1 MISHEEALELVKSTS
16 KFEHVMV
23 VASIMAGVAE
33 RLGESV
39 DKWWL
44 VGLLH
49 DLDFD
54 ETKSDRARHGIMAAE
69 RLSQH
74 LPADCLYAIKAHD
87 HRTGFPRVG
96 SLDIALIAADSLA
109 VLMQSAGK
117 DSNEVTEEVLQN
129 EMGGVLKEKPWLK
142 VNILQC
148 EKLGL
153 SVAEF
158 LKTGLGARPGT
169 TNLAWRNS

>member
-1 MISHEEALELVKSTS
+1 MISREEAIKLVKGTS

-23 VASIMAGVAE
+23 VASIMARVAE
-33 RLGESV
+33 KLGENI

-54 ETKSDRARHGIMAAE
+54 ETKKDRTRHGIVAAE
-69 RLSQH
+69 RLSQR

-87 HRTGFPRVG
+87 HRTGFPPVG
-96 SLDIALIAADSLA
+96 LLDVGLKAADSLA
-109 VLMQSAGK
+109 VLMQDVGK
-117 DSNEVTEEVLQN
+117 TSSEVTEDVLQAN
-129 EMGGVLKEKPWLK
+129 MGGMLKEKPWLK
-142 VNILQC
+142 ANILQC

-153 SVAEF
+153 SVMEF
-158 LKTGLGARPGT
+158 LKTGIGAKP
-169 TNLAWRNS
+169 SQQV

>member
-1 MISHEEALELVKSTS
+1 MISREEAVKLVKHTS

-23 VASIMAGVAE
+23 VASIMAGLAG

-54 ETKSDRARHGIMAAE
+54 ETKSDRSRHGIVAAE
-69 RLSQH
+69 RLSER

-87 HRTGFPRVG
+87 HRTGFPPVG
-96 SLDIALIAADSLA
+96 LLDMALMAVDSLG
-109 VLMQSAGK
+109 VLMADVGK
-117 DSNEVTEEVLQN
+117 GSDEVTEELLQA
-129 EMGGVLKEKPWLK
+129 EMGEVLKEKPWLK
-142 VNILQC
+142 RNILQC

-158 LKTGLGARPGT
+158 LKTGLEQAKPT
-169 TNLAWRNS
+169 STA

>member
-1 MISHEEALELVKSTS
+1 MISREEAIKLVGHTS
-16 KFEHVMV
+16 KFEHVRV
-23 VASIMAGVAE
+23 VASIMANVAGK
-33 RLGESV
+33 LGENV

-54 ETKSDRARHGIMAAE
+54 ETKSDRTRHGTVAAE
-69 RLSQH
+69 RLSQQ

-87 HRTGFPRVG
+87 HRTGFPPVG
-96 SLDIALIAADSLA
+96 LLDVALIAADSLA
-109 VLMQSAGK
+109 VLMQDVGK

-129 EMGGVLKEKPWLK
+129 QMGGVLKEKPWLK
-142 VNILQC
+142 RNILQC

-153 SVAEF
+153 NVAEF
-158 LKTGLGARPGT
+158 LKTGLGARPT
-169 TNLAWRNS
+169 SID